1 MMWIVSAPRPMNH
14 MGDALEKYKK
24 TEGSRLNTGS
34 PLFQIYSI
42 FPQLPNVRRELGENR
57 GELN

>member
-1 MMWIVSAPRPMNH
+1 MNH